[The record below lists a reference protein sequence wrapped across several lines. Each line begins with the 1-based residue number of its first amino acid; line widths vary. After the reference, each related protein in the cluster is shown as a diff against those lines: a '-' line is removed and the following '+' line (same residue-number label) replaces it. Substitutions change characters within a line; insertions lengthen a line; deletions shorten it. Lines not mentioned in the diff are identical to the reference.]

1 MYILNPEINT
11 NKLHKYGFSRLLM
24 LNISVYKKSIVMRM
38 NIENDE
44 SGKPKFEYEVWDYG
58 KRQLYYPYYYHE
70 FGRDSVLETVQKN
83 VRKELKRL
91 VRDEILLEVS
101 DEEDCK
107 I

>member
-1 MYILNPEINT
+1 MYRLNPEVNA
-11 NKLHKYGFSRLLM
+11 NKLQKYGFSRLLT
-24 LNISVYKKSIVMRM
+24 LKTPVYKKSIVMMM

-44 SGKPKFEYEVWDYG
+44 TGKPKFEYEVWDYG

-101 DEEDCK
+101 DEEDCQ